1 MKYLFCLILG
11 IFSSLFFTN
20 SIINKEDVRLNT
32 KVKIVTV
39 CSVLNDQLFQDIDSC
54 LLAKLVIEQVDLTDS
69 IIDLVNKCEDN
80 IVGILAR
87 KCNYP
92 DGILSS
98 ESSINNDTI
107 TTVTI
112 IESMGD
118 YFQEYFELIRDSCI
132 CKWTVVDYKK
142 IELEG
147 DSVRTIQRIDNQ

>member
-1 MKYLFCLILG
+1 MKFLFCLILG
-11 IFSSLFFTN
+11 VLSSLFFAN
-20 SIINKEDVRLNT
+20 SIINKEDVRSNT

-39 CSVLNDQLFQDIDSC
+39 SSVLNDQLFQDIDCC
-54 LLAKLVIEQVDLTDS
+54 LLAKHEIEQVDLNDS
-69 IIDLVNKCEDN
+69 IIYLVNKCEDN

-112 IESMGD
+112 TESMGD
-118 YFQEYFELIRDSCI
+118 YFQEYYELIRDSCI

-142 IELEG
+142 IEFEK
-147 DSVRTIQRIDNQ
+147 DSVRTIQRIDIQ

>member
-11 IFSSLFFTN
+11 IFSSLLFTN
-20 SIINKEDVRLNT
+20 SIINKEDVSLNT

-69 IIDLVNKCEDN
+69 IIYLVNKCEGN

-112 IESMGD
+112 TESMGD

-142 IELEG
+142 IELDK
-147 DSVRTIQRIDNQ
+147 DSVRTIQRIDIQ